1 MAAKDLR
8 SGALSGNIEAVRKAI
23 KSGARVE
30 RTDRF
35 GRTALMHAANRGHM
49 ELVRV
54 LVEEFGAKVRAKDN
68 QCRNAVMDAAMEG
81 HADII
86 RLLAQRFGAN
96 VHSSNKYGAT
106 ALTYGAHEGRL
117 EVVRTL
123 VEDCQASINTRD
135 INGDTPL
142 IVAARWGHPETVQYL
157 LEAKADLRVKGR
169 EDKTALEWALA
180 KGREAITKSRNAA
193 ERQVSQ
199 RYDTTASF
207 LWRKLIN
214 PTISALERDTPGLW
228 MLHTELTSAVFGYAL
243 DPRISKVGIP
253 KALSDSSSRSCVS
266 ASLPLKRQRTE

>member
-68 QCRNAVMDAAMEG
+68 QCRNAVMDAAMRREGNGMCPHVSTCTFHTNMHEG

-123 VEDCQASINTRD
+123 VEDCQ
-135 INGDTPL
+135 
-142 IVAARWGHPETVQYL
+142 
-157 LEAKADLRVKGR
+157 
-169 EDKTALEWALA
+169 
-180 KGREAITKSRNAA
+180 
-193 ERQVSQ
+193 
-199 RYDTTASF
+199 
-207 LWRKLIN
+207 
-214 PTISALERDTPGLW
+214 
-228 MLHTELTSAVFGYAL
+228 
-243 DPRISKVGIP
+243 
-253 KALSDSSSRSCVS
+253 
-266 ASLPLKRQRTE
+266 